1 MNNNKELF
9 TQGEWIKFGLII
21 IDSEGKLIADCRRL
35 KDDETANANLIK
47 ASPKMYRALIRAYS
61 HLCNGEFNDDKF
73 VQSIKIEVEQ
83 AIREAD
89 GSNE

>member
-9 TQGEWIKFGLII
+9 TQGEWTKFGLII

-47 ASPKMYRALIRAYS
+47 ASPEMYRTLKETLYWINQVANECA
-61 HLCNGEFNDDKF
+61 GVGFAKF
-73 VQSIKIEVEQ
+73 KIEQ
-83 AIREAD
+83 ALKEAD
-89 GSNE
+89 GGNE